1 MSAGPLRIAPSLALV
16 LLLMAFGPRA
26 FGDAPYGGRPVRA
39 VLEELQRAGL
49 NLVYNDS
56 LVPGSLLVAR
66 EPKARS
72 GPDLLNEILEPHGLA
87 TRHIGPDTWVIVAAG
102 KPAAA
107 PPRAAGSGRRRGTA
121 LEEVIVTASQYGLAH
136 ADAVGPRTFLTQ
148 AELRSLP
155 KLADE
160 PLRAVHRLPGAASN
174 GLSGLAHMRGGEENE
189 TQILLD
195 GMPLT
200 EPFHLKNFFSPVSV
214 LDAEI
219 VDSMDVYAGGFPAD
233 YGDRMSAVV
242 DARSIDP
249 PADGGYALGL
259 SLFHLNGLAAD
270 NFAGNRGR
278 VVASARRSNLAEV
291 MKLGDTHLGEP
302 RYLDTFLKAEYD
314 LSDDTAVAAHAL
326 FVDDRIR
333 LNNTDETEFAS
344 STNRSVHLWTTAQHR
359 WSDELTGRALLA
371 WTSVDNDRSGTI
383 DEPGNRTGAVEDSR
397 DSRSGLMKLEL
408 EKGDDDFRWRA
419 GLDASWSDASY
430 AYDSTLQTAPGYP
443 YPNSEPLDIVRRSR
457 VKPQGWETSAFVAT
471 RWRLTGTLTGELGL
485 RWDNQTYDGVDGGTQ
500 LSPRANLLYDYSA
513 ATQIRA
519 SWGRFYQAQ
528 GINELQVED
537 GVDVFLPA
545 QSADHFILSVEHAF
559 TDEVS
564 ARVEAYYKDYDELKP
579 RFENLFDPLVLLP
592 ELETDRVGVAPMAG
606 TVRGIEFLVH
616 DRSARPWGWWL
627 SYSWSDTE
635 ETVDGGEVARSW
647 DQRHAVNGGINWTEG
662 PWDIAL
668 AGTWHTGWP
677 TTPATLAPP
686 AVPGGEPGVIIGARN
701 SARLDDFR
709 SLDLRAGYTFDIGDT
724 ELLAFFELINMLG
737 LKNPC
742 CVEYTVRDAGTGDF
756 RLERDFDY
764 WPRFV
769 PNLGVLWKF

>member
-1 MSAGPLRIAPSLALV
+1 MSACLLRINSLLVLV
-16 LLLMAFGPRA
+16 LLTALSTPAFG
-26 FGDAPYGGRPVRA
+26 APPYAGRPVRA
-39 VLEELQRAGL
+39 VLDELQRSGL
-49 NLVYNDS
+49 NLIYNDS
-56 LVPGSLLVAR
+56 LVPGSLRVLR
-66 EPKARS
+66 EPKARN
-72 GPDLLNEILEPHGLA
+72 GPDLLNEILGPHGLA
-87 TRHIGPDTWVIVAAG
+87 TRKIGPDTLAIVAVSKPVDAATPAG
-102 KPAAA
+102 ASRHRAAA
-107 PPRAAGSGRRRGTA
+107 
-121 LEEVIVTASQYGLAH
+121 LDEVVVTASQYGLAH
-136 ADAVGPRTFLTQ
+136 DEAIGPRTFLTQ

-242 DARSIDP
+242 DARSIVP
-249 PADGGYALGL
+249 AADGGYTLGV
-259 SLFHLNGLAAD
+259 SLFHLNGLASD
-270 NFAGNRGR
+270 TFAGNRGR
-278 VVASARRSNLAEV
+278 WVASARRSNLAEV

-302 RYLDTFLKAEYD
+302 RYLDSFLKAEYD
-314 LSDDTAVAAHAL
+314 VRDSTTVSAHAL
-326 FVDDRIR
+326 FVDDRIK

-344 STNRSVHLWTTAQHR
+344 TTNRSVHIWTTVQQR
-359 WSDELTGRALLA
+359 WSDDLTGRALLA
-371 WTSVDNDRSGTI
+371 WTSIDNDRSGTV
-383 DEPGNRTGAVEDSR
+383 DDPGNRTGAVEDSR
-397 DSRSGLMKLEL
+397 DSRSALLRLEL

-419 GLDASWSDASY
+419 GLDASWSDAAY
-430 AYDSTLQTAPGYP
+430 AYDSTLQTAAGYP
-443 YPNSEPLDIVRRSR
+443 YPNSEPLDIVRHSR
-457 VKPQGWETSAFVAT
+457 ARPQGSETGAFVAA
-471 RWRLTGTLTGELGL
+471 RWRLTDVLTGELGL
-485 RWDNQTYDGVDGGTQ
+485 RWDNQTYDSVDGGTQ
-500 LSPRANLLYDYSA
+500 LSPRANLLYDYSPD
-513 ATQIRA
+513 TQFRA

-537 GVDVFLPA
+537 GVDVFFPA

-559 TDEVS
+559 TGEVS

-592 ELETDRVGVAPMAG
+592 ELETDRVGIAPSAG
-606 TVRGIEFLVH
+606 TIRGIEFLVH

-635 ETVDGGEVARSW
+635 ETVGGAEVARGW
-647 DQRHAVNGGINWTEG
+647 DQRHAVNAGINWTEG

-677 TTPATLAPP
+677 TTPATLVP
-686 AVPGGEPGVIIGARN
+686 ATVPGEDPAVIIGARN

-709 SLDLRAGYTFDIGDT
+709 SVDLRAGYTFDIGDT
-724 ELLAFFELINMLG
+724 ELLTFFELINMLG

-742 CVEYTVRDAGTGDF
+742 CVEYTVRDAGAGNF
-756 RLERDFDY
+756 RLDQDFDY

-769 PNLGVLWKF
+769 PNLGILWKF